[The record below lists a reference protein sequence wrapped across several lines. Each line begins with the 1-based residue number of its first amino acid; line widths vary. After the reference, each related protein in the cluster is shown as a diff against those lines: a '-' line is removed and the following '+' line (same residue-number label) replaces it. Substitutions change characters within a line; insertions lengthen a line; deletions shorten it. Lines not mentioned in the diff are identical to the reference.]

1 MGGLADRGA
10 DGGDGGVEELE
21 LLQVLVPH
29 PVQGHPP
36 PPTPAG
42 SGVTGLHRRLTPGFA
57 LLEGRRSAPPRRAW
71 GRGGW
76 VRNDS
81 GRRSPA
87 RRVQNTPG
95 SAPDTTPDR
104 PGARR
109 APKRRFAGNGWWS
122 RLPRWRQK
130 GKPSQ
135 AGRQGR
141 TGRRA
146 GAGGAWGLAPWAIR
160 RLKTPIRRPSSP
172 PKETAPFAPRA
183 INCPWERVVL
193 KNSEHPTGAAGRVLS
208 PGVSRGGPCRSTAK
222 PPAGAARRPAPPR
235 PRTPRRRPRTP
246 RAGGA
251 RGRVSSATRTA
262 AAANRRRGPRHA
274 ADGAG
279 ARAGVLRGAPG
290 GAEGEGRRGEGERP
304 PAARASSVPAGGGA
318 AGPDAA
324 ALQAVQYWVDNRPYD
339 DRRNVSVIVLPDGQL
354 GVGIEAVPI
363 KPKFA
368 KV

>member
-42 SGVTGLHRRLTPGFA
+42 SGVTGLHRRLTQGFA

-81 GRRSPA
+81 GRRTPA

-146 GAGGAWGLAPWAIR
+146 GAGGAWGLAPWAVR

-193 KNSEHPTGAAGRVLS
+193 KNSEHSTGAAGRVLS
-208 PGVSRGGPCRSTAK
+208 PGVPREAVPAGPPRSLRPGQPGGPPRRARG
-222 PPAGAARRPAPPR
+222 PPGAARGPPGRAGPAAACRLRRAQPQPRTGGGALAMPLMALALVLGSSAVHQVALKVRGGAGKGSVR
-235 PRTPRRRPRTP
+235 PRRGPPPFQPGVERPGLTPRRCRPCSTGSTTGRT
-246 RAGGA
+246 
-251 RGRVSSATRTA
+251 TTA
-262 AAANRRRGPRHA
+262 ATSA
-274 ADGAG
+274 
-279 ARAGVLRGAPG
+279 
-290 GAEGEGRRGEGERP
+290 
-304 PAARASSVPAGGGA
+304 
-318 AGPDAA
+318 
-324 ALQAVQYWVDNRPYD
+324 
-339 DRRNVSVIVLPDGQL
+339 
-354 GVGIEAVPI
+354 
-363 KPKFA
+363 
-368 KV
+368 